1 MPLQELVSLI
11 ALKYLTHLESEL
23 MPMKMFVLV
32 CLDFCGIVLYCNAS
46 VLPIWLLLDQSVF
59 ALATTSLTL
68 KVFAFLT
75 VLWFQMPL
83 VQEQILKNAN
93 ATVDFTLRQKES
105 KLGVS

>member
-1 MPLQELVSLI
+1 
-11 ALKYLTHLESEL
+11 
-23 MPMKMFVLV
+23 MFVLV
-32 CLDFCGIVLYCNAS
+32 CRDFGGIVLYCNAS

-83 VQEQILKNAN
+83 AQEQILKNAN